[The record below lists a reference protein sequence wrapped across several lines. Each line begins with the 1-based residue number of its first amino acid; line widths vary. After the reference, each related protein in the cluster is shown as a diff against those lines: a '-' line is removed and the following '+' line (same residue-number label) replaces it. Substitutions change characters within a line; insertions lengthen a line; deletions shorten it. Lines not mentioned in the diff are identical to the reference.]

1 MSPGEFDRAAFIE
14 GLKASGALQFGTFT
28 LASGRTSTYYID
40 IKRAITRP
48 DLLRMIGEA
57 VAAYAANADRIAGV
71 ELGAVPIA
79 AAASLASGKP
89 YIMVRKASKEHGT
102 RKEFEGELSKGD
114 RVLFVEDVVTTGGT
128 LRGAIERLRHHGAM
142 IDDIVAVVDR
152 EEGGKIAL
160 AEISVRLHALVS
172 AKDLLG
178 RT

>member
-114 RVLFVEDVVTTGGT
+114 RVLFVEDVITSGGT